1 MKLYREPVI
10 IVVSFVSAMI
20 IIIYASLT
28 MPHQNTDKTVDG
40 KTPIPVLIG
49 NQTMQETRNKL
60 LNNDDFDFQR
70 AQKPDVNVSEHL
82 PDQKQESVNQS
93 IVPKIPT
100 PPKRFEGNTK

>member
-10 IVVSFVSAMI
+10 IVVSFVSAII

-28 MPHQNTDKTVDG
+28 MPRQNTDKTVDG

-60 LNNDDFDFQR
+60 LNNNDFDFER

-82 PDQKQESVNQS
+82 PQAKESKQA

-100 PPKRFEGNTK
+100 TPKRFEGNAK

>member
-10 IVVSFVSAMI
+10 IVVSFISAII

-28 MPHQNTDKTVDG
+28 MPHQNTNKTVDG

-60 LNNDDFDFQR
+60 LNNNDFDFQR

-82 PDQKQESVNQS
+82 PQAKESEQS
-93 IVPKIPT
+93 IVPKIPKT
-100 PPKRFEGNTK
+100 PKRFEGNIK

>member
-10 IVVSFVSAMI
+10 IGVSFISAI
-20 IIIYASLT
+20 VIIIYASLT
-28 MPHQNTDKTVDG
+28 IPRQNTNKTVDG

-60 LNNDDFDFQR
+60 LNNNDFDFKR
-70 AQKPDVNVSEHL
+70 TQKPDVNVSEHL
-82 PDQKQESVNQS
+82 PQAKESKQS

-100 PPKRFEGNTK
+100 TPKRFEGNKK

>member
-10 IVVSFVSAMI
+10 IVVSFISAII

-49 NQTMQETRNKL
+49 NQTIQETRNKL
-60 LNNDDFDFQR
+60 LNNNNDFDFQR

-82 PDQKQESVNQS
+82 PQAKKSEQSV
-93 IVPKIPT
+93 VPKIPT
-100 PPKRFEGNTK
+100 APKRFEGNIK

>member
-10 IVVSFVSAMI
+10 IGVSFISAI
-20 IIIYASLT
+20 VIIIYASLT
-28 MPHQNTDKTVDG
+28 IPRQNTNKTVDG
-40 KTPIPVLIG
+40 NTPIPVLIG

-60 LNNDDFDFQR
+60 LNNNDFDFER

-82 PDQKQESVNQS
+82 PQAKESKQS

-100 PPKRFEGNTK
+100 TPKRFEGDTK

>member
-10 IVVSFVSAMI
+10 IVVSFVSAII

-28 MPHQNTDKTVDG
+28 MPRQNANKTVDG

-49 NQTMQETRNKL
+49 NQTMQETRNTL
-60 LNNDDFDFQR
+60 LHNNDFDFER
-70 AQKPDVNVSEHL
+70 AQKPDVDVSEHL

-93 IVPKIPT
+93 IVPKMPT

>member
-10 IVVSFVSAMI
+10 IGVSFISAI
-20 IIIYASLT
+20 VIIIYASLT
-28 MPHQNTDKTVDG
+28 IPRQNTNKTVDG
-40 KTPIPVLIG
+40 NTPIPVLIG

-60 LNNDDFDFQR
+60 LNNNDFDFER

-82 PDQKQESVNQS
+82 PQAKESKKA

-100 PPKRFEGNTK
+100 TPKRFEGNAK

>member
-10 IVVSFVSAMI
+10 IGVSFISAI
-20 IIIYASLT
+20 VIIIYASLT
-28 MPHQNTDKTVDG
+28 IPRQNTNKTVDG
-40 KTPIPVLIG
+40 NTPIPVLIG

-60 LNNDDFDFQR
+60 LNNNDFDFER

-82 PDQKQESVNQS
+82 PQAKESKQS

-100 PPKRFEGNTK
+100 TPKRFEGNKK

>member
-10 IVVSFVSAMI
+10 IGVSFISAI
-20 IIIYASLT
+20 VIIIYASLT
-28 MPHQNTDKTVDG
+28 IPRQNTNKTVDG
-40 KTPIPVLIG
+40 NTPIPVLIG

-60 LNNDDFDFQR
+60 LNNNDFDFER

-82 PDQKQESVNQS
+82 PQAKESKQS

-100 PPKRFEGNTK
+100 TPKRFEGNTK

>member
-10 IVVSFVSAMI
+10 IGVSFISAI
-20 IIIYASLT
+20 VIIIYASLT
-28 MPHQNTDKTVDG
+28 MPRQNANKTVDG
-40 KTPIPVLIG
+40 NTPIPVLIG
-49 NQTMQETRNKL
+49 NQTMQETRNTL
-60 LNNDDFDFQR
+60 LHNNDFDFER

-93 IVPKIPT
+93 IVPKMPT

>member
-10 IVVSFVSAMI
+10 IGVSFISAI
-20 IIIYASLT
+20 VIIIYASLT
-28 MPHQNTDKTVDG
+28 IPRQNTNKTVDG
-40 KTPIPVLIG
+40 NTPIPVLIG

-60 LNNDDFDFQR
+60 LNNDDFDFER

-82 PDQKQESVNQS
+82 PQAKESVNQS

-100 PPKRFEGNTK
+100 TPKRFEGNTK